1 MRIEISKR
9 GGWLTGWSIS
19 ALVVIIA
26 GLSLGSVDH
35 TPSPIASSFFGMNLI
50 KPKVWPNAPIGA
62 LGKGLEPHGAIW
74 SLLAGFTSGTART
87 NMSRPHNGMASM
99 PCKPLIA
106 HHSGPRRVLSK
117 NAMWARLDVLPPADI
132 RDWDDFVTAVVTR
145 VLSRSTNSGTNPR
158 RN

>member
-62 LGKGLEPHGAIW
+62 LGKGAGTSWRYLEPSRGVYKWYGTDEYVETAQRHGIDA
-74 SLLAGFTSGTART
+74 L
-87 NMSRPHNGMASM
+87 
-99 PCKPLIA
+99 
-106 HHSGPRRVLSK
+106 
-117 NAMWARLDVLPPADI
+117 
-132 RDWDDFVTAVVTR
+132 
-145 VLSRSTNSGTNPR
+145 
-158 RN
+158 